1 MILPRPVAIRP
12 LADALGRAV
21 VFALAVAV
29 VACGGSE
36 RANVIDRET
45 FIETYVDLRI
55 SALDTD
61 SARLTDNDR
70 ETILARHG
78 VSEDD
83 LVEFVEAYAS
93 ELEFMRDVWNEV
105 EVRMD
110 RTPEPADESG
120 PTGDSS

>member
-12 LADALGRAV
+12 LADALERAV
-21 VFALAVAV
+21 VFALAAAV

-36 RANVIDRET
+36 RTDVIDRET

-61 SARLTDNDR
+61 SARLAADDR

-110 RTPEPADESG
+110 RTPERADESD
-120 PTGDSS
+120 PTEDPT